1 MKNTKKE
8 MTAEFK
14 KRYAEVSDKAKA
26 VKAKLKEALKEAK
39 ALSKEAKAL
48 YDFGD
53 ARLYY
58 TDDDG
63 TPHPASKWIGDKMDL
78 LESWTDCRLEIAS
91 VVDDL

>member
-63 TPHPASKWIGDKMDL
+63 TLHPAFKGLGDKMDK
-78 LESWTDCRLEIAS
+78 LEHWDNYSLEIAS